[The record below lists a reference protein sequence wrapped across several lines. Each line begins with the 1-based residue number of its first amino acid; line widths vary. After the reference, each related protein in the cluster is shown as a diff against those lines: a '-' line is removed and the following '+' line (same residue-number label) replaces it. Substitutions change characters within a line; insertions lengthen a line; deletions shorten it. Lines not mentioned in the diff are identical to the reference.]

1 MKELRAVNFY
11 FLKYKW
17 LFIPGIFFVITSNY
31 FGLLPPQYIQ
41 EGIDILKDNI
51 QLYQLIGHSETQS
64 IFRNYLFGQ
73 FILFIA
79 LLVIIAS
86 LIKGILMFF
95 MRQTLIVMSR
105 KIEYDQKNQIFKQYQ
120 TLNTSFYKRNNTGDL
135 MSRISEDVSR
145 VRMYFGPAIMY
156 SINIIALFVM
166 VIYSMVA
173 TNAYLSIFVLLPLP
187 ILAFLIYKVSSV
199 INTKSEEISTALSN
213 ITSLAQEIFSG
224 IRVVKA
230 FSIDKLTQ
238 EEFAASSEVY
248 KQKNINLA
256 KIEAY
261 FAPLMLLLVGLSTL
275 MVIYIGGIEV
285 QKGNFTVGNIAEFI
299 YYVNM
304 LTWPVASLGWAVSL
318 VQRAAASQKR
328 INQFL
333 DDKNIIQ
340 SAQSPIIK
348 DIIKIEF
355 KNVSFTYPDTGIDAL
370 KNINLQIKKGEK
382 IAIVGRTASGKS
394 TLAELLCRTYDVN
407 KGELLINDENIKNIN
422 LNKYRAL
429 LSYTPQDVFLFSD
442 TIENNILFGNL
453 EADKNKVEH
462 YSKIACVHDDIM
474 HFPKQYSTIIGERG
488 VMLSGGQKQRISI
501 ARCLIKDPELII
513 LDDCLSAVDAN
524 TERQILDNLE
534 DAFEQKT
541 VVFITH
547 RIFAVMSF
555 DKIIVLDD
563 GQIVE
568 QGTHQTLM
576 DLKGDYYDL
585 YQTQL
590 QENEVKN

>member
-1 MKELRAVNFY
+1 MNELKTVNFY

-17 LFIPGIFFVITSNY
+17 LFLLGIIFVISSNY

-41 EGIDILKDNI
+41 QGIDILKDNI
-51 QLYQLIGHSETQS
+51 QLYQLIEHSDLQGT
-64 IFRNYLFGQ
+64 FRKYLFQQ
-73 FILFIA
+73 FLLFIA
-79 LLVIIAS
+79 ALIIISS

-105 KIEYDQKNQIFKQYQ
+105 KIEFDQKNQIYSHYQ
-120 TLNTSFYKRNNTGDL
+120 KLNAAFYKRSNTGDL

-156 SINIIALFVM
+156 SINLLALFAM

-173 TNAYLSIFVLLPLP
+173 TNAYLSVFVLLPLP
-187 ILAFLIYKVSSV
+187 ILAFLIYKISFV
-199 INTKSEEISTALSN
+199 INKKSEEISVALSGV
-213 ITSLAQEIFSG
+213 TSLAQEIFSG

-238 EEFAASSEVY
+238 QEFAASSEVY
-248 KQKNINLA
+248 KEKNINLA

-275 MVIYIGGIEV
+275 MVIFIGGKEV

-333 DDKNIIQ
+333 EDKSIIHSMEQPTIDNIQNI
-340 SAQSPIIK
+340 
-348 DIIKIEF
+348 DF
-355 KNVSFTYPDTGIDAL
+355 KNVSFIYPDTGTDAL
-370 KNINLQIKKGEK
+370 KNINLSIRKGEK
-382 IAIVGRTASGKS
+382 IAVVGRTASGKS
-394 TLAELLCRTYDVN
+394 TLAELLCRAYDVN
-407 KGELLINDENIKNIN
+407 EGEILINEKNIRQIN
-422 LNKYRAL
+422 LEKYRDL

-453 EADKNKVEH
+453 DADKKEVE
-462 YSKIACVHDDIM
+462 YFSKIACVHDDIM
-474 HFPKQYSTIIGERG
+474 HFPKQYQTLIGERG
-488 VMLSGGQKQRISI
+488 VMLSGGQKQRVSI
-501 ARCLIKDPELII
+501 ARCLIKNPELII

-524 TERQILDNLE
+524 TERQILNNLE
-534 DAFEQKT
+534 VAFEGKT

-547 RIFAVMSF
+547 RIFAVMGF

-563 GQIVE
+563 GQIAE
-568 QGTHQTLM
+568 QGNHQELM
-576 DLKGDYYDL
+576 NLRGNYYDL

-590 QENEVKN
+590 KETEIEN

>member
-1 MKELRAVNFY
+1 M
-11 FLKYKW
+11 
-17 LFIPGIFFVITSNY
+17 
-31 FGLLPPQYIQ
+31 
-41 EGIDILKDNI
+41 
-51 QLYQLIGHSETQS
+51 
-64 IFRNYLFGQ
+64 
-73 FILFIA
+73 
-79 LLVIIAS
+79 
-86 LIKGILMFF
+86 
-95 MRQTLIVMSR
+95 
-105 KIEYDQKNQIFKQYQ
+105 
-120 TLNTSFYKRNNTGDL
+120 
-135 MSRISEDVSR
+135 
-145 VRMYFGPAIMY
+145 
-156 SINIIALFVM
+156 
-166 VIYSMVA
+166 
-173 TNAYLSIFVLLPLP
+173 
-187 ILAFLIYKVSSV
+187 
-199 INTKSEEISTALSN
+199 
-213 ITSLAQEIFSG
+213 
-224 IRVVKA
+224 
-230 FSIDKLTQ
+230 
-238 EEFAASSEVY
+238 
-248 KQKNINLA
+248 
-256 KIEAY
+256 
-261 FAPLMLLLVGLSTL
+261 
-275 MVIYIGGIEV
+275 
-285 QKGNFTVGNIAEFI
+285 
-299 YYVNM
+299 
-304 LTWPVASLGWAVSL
+304 
-318 VQRAAASQKR
+318 
-328 INQFL
+328 
-333 DDKNIIQ
+333 
-340 SAQSPIIK
+340 
-348 DIIKIEF
+348 
-355 KNVSFTYPDTGIDAL
+355 
-370 KNINLQIKKGEK
+370 
-382 IAIVGRTASGKS
+382 
-394 TLAELLCRTYDVN
+394 LCRTYDVN